1 MKVRDLKKLLRRRGW
16 YHIRTRGSHHHYEH
30 PDIPILITVP
40 GHDRDEVK
48 PGILNK
54 VLKQAGLR

>member
-1 MKVRDLKKLLRRRGW
+1 MKVRDLKKLLRQQGW
-16 YHIRTRGSHHHYEH
+16 YHHYEH
-30 PDIPILITVP
+30 PESPILITVP